1 MDMIYHIL
9 LKPDLFLRNLIEDA
23 FLLLNAY
30 DITITNC
37 ALIRP
42 NTKLLHCMYSNG
54 FKWEFDYYSHN
65 MRLYA
70 LGPSLSLIC
79 NIDQERLNAIRSIKG
94 SALPSKLQD
103 GSLRTFLKVKD
114 RSINAI
120 HMADTVELSNQ
131 ELSCIYHIANDN
143 SQNGQIMTY
152 KDVADKL
159 LSHVITV
166 YAPQK
171 KEVTGQMVLENILL
185 RIHYYLDTCIR
196 LNGGGL
202 ENKRI
207 SSLTQLEN
215 ITKQAIDVYLQP
227 ECSYKIRFF
236 DFFWNVLNDNMIYY
250 SEFEKYYI
258 QSGIIYSNAN
268 GAS

>member
-1 MDMIYHIL
+1 
-9 LKPDLFLRNLIEDA
+9 
-23 FLLLNAY
+23 
-30 DITITNC
+30 
-37 ALIRP
+37 
-42 NTKLLHCMYSNG
+42 
-54 FKWEFDYYSHN
+54 
-65 MRLYA
+65 
-70 LGPSLSLIC
+70 
-79 NIDQERLNAIRSIKG
+79 
-94 SALPSKLQD
+94 
-103 GSLRTFLKVKD
+103 
-114 RSINAI
+114 
-120 HMADTVELSNQ
+120 
-131 ELSCIYHIANDN
+131 
-143 SQNGQIMTY
+143 
-152 KDVADKL
+152 
-159 LSHVITV
+159 
-166 YAPQK
+166 
-171 KEVTGQMVLENILL
+171 MVLENILL